1 MGMIDTRFLRQK
13 YDRYLFE
20 KSSIIL
26 TTLITNSIQKR
37 MIA

>member
-1 MGMIDTRFLRQK
+1 MDMIDTRFLRQK

-26 TTLITNSIQKR
+26 ILLTASLI
-37 MIA
+37 